1 MIRLCVCVFVMRVC
15 VCVCVCHEGVCVCAC
30 DEGVCVCVRACLG
43 GHLRVAKDHHI
54 LNIISHTMHSY
65 IAGIQRFLE
74 RETTATIS
82 ELIWFTKK

>member
-1 MIRLCVCVFVMRVC
+1 MCV
-15 VCVCVCHEGVCVCAC
+15 C
-30 DEGVCVCVRACLG
+30 DEGVCLCVCVIRVCVYVG
-43 GHLRVAKDHHI
+43 GGGDHSRVAKDHHI